1 MRYKSPVDAST
12 KTYPLPAARALALH
26 VQGLDLPNLRRRPT
40 PEGILAGVLQLGC
53 VQVDTLQM
61 VAGSHYLVLWS
72 RLNAYDPPI
81 LDDLI
86 FSDSRRLFEGWQHA
100 ACVISLKDY
109 RYQMPHMRKLREHPN
124 AWWVDWLSKAEHQE
138 MLARIRERAQSGDP
152 MQAADFPEPKRKRG
166 SWWDWGIAKTGLEY
180 LRAIGE
186 LMLESRVNFVIRYRR
201 TSLVLPDWV
210 NAEEPSAEERDR
222 YWIEQASRAL
232 GIFLPAHACEYAYM
246 KKERGLPH
254 VQALQKAGILSE
266 VQILCADKK
275 IRTMLVHR
283 THLSTLEQAADGM
296 LPTRRTTFLSP
307 FDNLFWGMGRDRL
320 FWNFRNVLEAYK
332 PTAQRQWG
340 YFCLPILHRDRLVGR
355 FDPKLERSTSH
366 LRLKSLW
373 LEPGIRPTETLV
385 QGTARALL
393 DFLRFHRARHLT
405 IEKSD
410 PPEFKQKLMRAL

>member
-1 MRYKSPVDAST
+1 LRYKNPVNASM
-12 KTYPLPAARALALH
+12 KTFPLAAARALALH
-26 VQGLDLPNLRRRPT
+26 VQGLGLPNLRRQPT
-40 PEGILAGVLQLGC
+40 SEAILAGVQQLGC

-61 VAGSHYLVLWS
+61 VARSHYLVLWS
-72 RLNAYDPPI
+72 RLNAYDPP
-81 LDDLI
+81 LFDDLI
-86 FSDSRRLFEGWQHA
+86 FSDNRQLFEGWQHA
-100 ACVISLKDY
+100 ACVIPLKDY

-124 AWWVDWLSKAEHQE
+124 AWWVDWLSKAEHQQ
-138 MLARIRERAQSGDP
+138 MLTRIRQRAQSGDP
-152 MQAADFPEPKRKRG
+152 MQAADFPEPQRKRG

-186 LMLESRVNFVIRYRR
+186 LMLDSRVNFVIRYRR
-201 TSLVLPDWV
+201 ASQVLPHWV
-210 NAEEPSAEERDR
+210 NTEEPSAEGCDR
-222 YWIEQASRAL
+222 YWIEQASQAL
-232 GIFLPAHACEYAYM
+232 AIFLPAHACEYAYM

-254 VQALQKAGILSE
+254 VLALQKAGFLSE
-266 VQILCADKK
+266 VQISCADKK

-283 THLSTLEQAADGM
+283 THLLTLEQAADGM
-296 LPTRRTTFLSP
+296 LPARRTTFLSP

-340 YFCLPILHRDRLVGR
+340 YYCLPILHRDRLVGR
-355 FDPKLERSTSH
+355 FDPKLERSTGH

-373 LEPGIRPTETLV
+373 LEPGIRPSETLV

-393 DFLRFHRARHLT
+393 DFLRFHRAERLT